1 MKTLKGAPNTTVAFM
16 QTLAARLSLT
26 PVELPIMENICLASK
41 TVLRHQDI
49 VKQGRPNRS
58 IILVMKGFCISY
70 RISRDGG
77 RQIINVLLPGDI
89 SGGCFF
95 DGALYS
101 IRSLSDSV
109 VVAWPLDEC
118 LKLLDMHPRL
128 AAKILW
134 LLCCDGAICAEHVV
148 VIGRLSPRERIAHF
162 LLELLFRLQA
172 VGLADERSYRV
183 PFSHVVISD
192 ALGLSLDHVSRELRY
207 LAQEGLVKITDYKV
221 EIEDVNSLIIFADF
235 NDRYLKPTPIDEL
248 MTPLVHNFANQVVT

>member
-1 MKTLKGAPNTTVAFM
+1 MKTLEGAPDTTVAFM

-26 PVELPIMENICLASK
+26 PVELPIMESICLASK
-41 TVLRHQDI
+41 TVLRRQDI

-58 IILVMKGFCISY
+58 IIFIIKGFCIRY
-70 RISRDGG
+70 RIGRDGR
-77 RQIINVLLPGDI
+77 RQIINILLPGDI
-89 SGGCFF
+89 SEGCFF

-109 VVAWPLDEC
+109 VVAWPIDEC

-134 LLCCDGAICAEHVV
+134 SLCCDGAVCAEHVV
-148 VIGRLSPRERIAHF
+148 VIGRLPARERIAHF

-172 VGLADERSYRV
+172 VGLADERSYRI

-192 ALGLSLDHVSRELRY
+192 ALGLSLDHVTRELRY
-207 LAQEGLVKITDYKV
+207 LAQEGLVKINDYIV
-221 EIEDVNSLIIFADF
+221 EIEDVESLIIFADF
-235 NDRYLKPTPIDEL
+235 KDRYLKPTPIDEL
-248 MTPLVHNFANQVVT
+248 MAPRVPI